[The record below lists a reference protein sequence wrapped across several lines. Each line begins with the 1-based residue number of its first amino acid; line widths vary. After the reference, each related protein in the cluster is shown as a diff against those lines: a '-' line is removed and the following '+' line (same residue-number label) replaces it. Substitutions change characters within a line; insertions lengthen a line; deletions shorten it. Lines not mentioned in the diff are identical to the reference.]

1 VVADDQTRVAYL
13 LEKKHASVTAIDLQ
27 GETPLHHA
35 VLMASPAM
43 VQFLIAHGADVNQRD
58 RDGWTPI
65 MTAAYLDKA
74 EHGKSFV
81 DHSADVNGQSS
92 AERTTLRGDPPDV
105 GEILAIVLP
114 DIGSTTERFTT
125 QGRMSCLDLQPF
137 RLSPFSADARVALRV
152 VAQP

>member
-1 VVADDQTRVAYL
+1 MAYL

-74 EHGKSFV
+74 E
-81 DHSADVNGQSS
+81 DVK
-92 AERTTLRGDPPDV
+92 
-105 GEILAIVLP
+105 ILAAH
-114 DIGSTTERFTT
+114 GA
-125 QGRMSCLDLQPF
+125 DLNAQ
-137 RLSPFSADARVALRV
+137 SARTPHGPGGCHAVR
-152 VAQP
+152 